1 MKFSKSIF
9 TGIIMLFIIGCSEQK
24 SHEIIITGKISGE
37 IPDKITYTVPKEG
50 LFVHGFKKDTGLDSL
65 GRYQIKIPVGQ
76 MAFVQLMVPNKP
88 MATLIVEP
96 GKEYIVNFDYTKDAN
111 PQNFEIQGDDN
122 KIQKLYNQLPQ
133 PNHIQEAAG
142 PLLKDSIASQI
153 QTKISNLKKEDL
165 SKFKDLLAK
174 DSIGQSMYNFIA
186 LDRDYYYSAVQGT
199 VAFIKFLM
207 DERQKGSFTENIKAM
222 WKETFNNDLLTRE
235 DFQKTNWGYALAENY
250 LFYKGYEDAA
260 FDLATFRN
268 SISDKFYPQM
278 LLENAKKYLS
288 PPTLE
293 YFKAVYLYTEM
304 LQKDYQ
310 KEFIAIYDEFKTAY
324 PNSSYSPYLEPMVAP
339 IVAFHKKAEQP
350 FAQDIKFVEDYN
362 TITNFNDLLS
372 HFKGKKIYID
382 IWGTWC
388 GPCKTEFQHKSDLDK
403 LLKSKGVN
411 ALYICEGRISKEEAW
426 KNMIKFYGLEGHH
439 LMANEALLTD
449 IFSIFGNNG
458 SFYYPRYILIDE
470 EGNIAQSVAAKPSEP
485 EALEEQLTA
494 MELN

>member
-1 MKFSKSIF
+1 MI
-9 TGIIMLFIIGCSEQK
+9 LFFIGCSEQK
-24 SHEIIITGKISGE
+24 PHEIIITGKISGE

-50 LFVHGFKKDTGLDSL
+50 LFVHGFKKETGLDSL
-65 GRYQIKIPVGQ
+65 GRYHIKIPVEK
-76 MAFVQLMVPNKP
+76 MAFVQLMVPNQS

-96 GKEYIVNFDYTKDAN
+96 GKEYIVNFDLKKGTDPHNY
-111 PQNFEIQGDDN
+111 EILGDDN

-133 PNHIQEAAG
+133 PDHIQEAAG

-153 QTKISNLKKEDL
+153 QTKIANLKEEDL
-165 SKFKDLLAK
+165 SEFKALLTK
-174 DSIGQSMYNFIA
+174 DSISQTMYNFIA

-260 FDLATFRN
+260 FDLAAFRN
-268 SISDKFYPQM
+268 SLSDKFYPEM
-278 LLENAKKYLS
+278 LLENAEKHLS
-288 PPTLE
+288 PPNLE
-293 YFKAVYLYTEM
+293 YFKAVYLYMEM
-304 LQKDYQ
+304 LEKEYQ
-310 KEFIAIYDEFKTAY
+310 KEFIAIYDEFKITY
-324 PNSSYSPYLEPMVAP
+324 PNSSYSPYLEPMVAT

-350 FAQDIKFVEDYN
+350 FAQDIKFVENYN
-362 TITNFNDLLS
+362 TITNFNDLLP

-411 ALYICEGRISKEEAW
+411 ALYICEGRNSKEEAW
-426 KNMIKFYGLEGHH
+426 KNMIKFYGLDGSH
-439 LMANEALLTD
+439 LIANEALLTD
-449 IFSIFGNNG
+449 IFNIFGNNG

-470 EGNIAQSVAAKPSEP
+470 EGNIAQSVAAKPSELDT
-485 EALEEQLTA
+485 LEEQITA